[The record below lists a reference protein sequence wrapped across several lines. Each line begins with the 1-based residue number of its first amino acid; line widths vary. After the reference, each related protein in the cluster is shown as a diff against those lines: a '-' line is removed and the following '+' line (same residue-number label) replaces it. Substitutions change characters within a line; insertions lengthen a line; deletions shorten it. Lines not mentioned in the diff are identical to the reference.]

1 MSSAIHAG
9 RDRRSVIQLLLA
21 GTGVLVGG
29 HRLIGAALADEAVK
43 DVDLKP
49 GSFVWQP
56 ELSPDGPVAI
66 IVSIPEQLVYVF
78 RNGIRIAVST
88 CSTGRAGHDTPT
100 GVFTILE
107 KAKVHYSSTYDEAPM
122 PNMERLTWNGVALHA
137 GNLPGYPASHGC
149 IRLPPAFAANLFTV
163 TTVGTPVIVAGDA
176 TTPTSLV
183 DHGLILGTTAEEE
196 AEVAVYK
203 EEKPVFATTA
213 GATSILVSGADQSMY
228 VIENGDIVAEGKAT
242 IADPSKPLG
251 ENVFIL
257 EDGDGKGFTWQAIG
271 FHRTDPNGAVVPD
284 ASVVERIKGP
294 PNVIDAIKQRMKPGM
309 VLVTTDLPATEDTRT
324 AGKDFVVMTEGTS

>member
-1 MSSAIHAG
+1 MSSDIHAG
-9 RDRRSVIQLLLA
+9 RDRRFVIKLLA
-21 GTGVLVGG
+21 GGTGLLVGG
-29 HRLIGAALADEAVK
+29 RHFLGAALADDTVK

-49 GSFVWQP
+49 GQFIWQP

-88 CSTGRAGHDTPT
+88 CSTGKAGHDTPT

-163 TTVGTPVIVAGDA
+163 TDVGTPVIVAGDN
-176 TTPTSLV
+176 TEPSSVTDP
-183 DHGLILGTTAEEE
+183 GLILGTTAEEQVE
-196 AEVAVYK
+196 AAVDK
-203 EEKPVFATTA
+203 EAKPVFSATA
-213 GATSILVSGADQSMY
+213 GATSILVSGADKSMY
-228 VIENGDIVAEGKAT
+228 VIENGDIVADGKAT
-242 IADPSKPLG
+242 IADPGKSLG

-257 EDGDGKGFTWQAIG
+257 QGGDGKAFTWQAIG
-271 FHRTDPNGAVVPD
+271 FHRTDPNGAVAPD

>member
-1 MSSAIHAG
+1 MRSDSHAG
-9 RDRRSVIQLLLA
+9 SSRRFVIKLLAAGTGLLA
-21 GTGVLVGG
+21 GGRHFV
-29 HRLIGAALADEAVK
+29 GAALAEDAVK

-49 GSFVWQP
+49 GAFIWQP

-66 IVSIPEQLVYVF
+66 VVSIPEQLVFVY
-78 RNGIRIAVST
+78 RNGIRIAVAT
-88 CSTGRAGHDTPT
+88 CSTGKAGHDTPT

-122 PNMERLTWNGVALHA
+122 PNMERLTWSGVALHA

-176 TTPTSLV
+176 TEPTSLV

-196 AEVAVYK
+196 AEVAVNK
-203 EEKPVFATTA
+203 ETKPVFAATA
-213 GATSILVSGADQSMY
+213 GVTSILVSGADKSMY
-228 VIENGDIVAEGKAT
+228 VIENGDLVAEGKAT
-242 IADPSKPLG
+242 IADPGKPLG
-251 ENVFIL
+251 ENAFIL
-257 EDGDGKGFTWQAIG
+257 EGGDGKSFTWQAIG
-271 FHRTDPNGAVVPD
+271 FHRSDPNGAAVPD

-294 PNVIDAIKQRMKPGM
+294 PNVIDAIKERMKPGM